1 MSKIV
6 SITKEMIIDAAF
18 NITKEKGFSKLSNR
32 EIAKYLNCSIRPI
45 YYQFKDVED
54 LNKHLFKKVEEY
66 FYNYLTSDIKYKD
79 KVYLS
84 TGINYIKFAREE
96 NNLFKLMFMS
106 DLSVTNFIK
115 EENQSFTEYSKIVV
129 NKTNLDIK
137 KANDMGVICGVTT
150 NPSLIAK
157 EGKVFEEVIAEI
169 ASIVDGPISG
179 EVKAT
184 TTDAEGM
191 IAEGREIAK
200 IHPNMVV
207 KIPMTVEGLK
217 AVKVLTAEGIK
228 TNVTLIFNAN
238 QALLA
243 ARAGATYV
251 SPFLGRLDDI
261 STRGVDLISEI
272 AQIFEV
278 AGIDTEIIAAS
289 VRNPIHVTDCALAG
303 ADIAT
308 VPYKVIEQMTHH
320 PLTDAGI
327 EKFQADYK
335 AVFGE

>member
-1 MSKIV
+1 MRFF
-6 SITKEMIIDAAF
+6 IDTA
-18 NITKEKGFSKLSNR
+18 
-32 EIAKYLNCSIRPI
+32 
-45 YYQFKDVED
+45 
-54 LNKHLFKKVEEY
+54 KVE
-66 FYNYLTSDIKYKD
+66 
-79 KVYLS
+79 
-84 TGINYIKFAREE
+84 
-96 NNLFKLMFMS
+96 
-106 DLSVTNFIK
+106 
-115 EENQSFTEYSKIVV
+115 
-129 NKTNLDIK
+129 DIK

-157 EGKVFEEVIAEI
+157 EGRDFKEVISEI

-184 TTDAEGM
+184 TVDAEGM
-191 IAEGREIAK
+191 IKEGREIAA

-217 AVKVLTAEGIK
+217 ACKVLSSEGIK
-228 TNVTLIFNAN
+228 TNVTLIFSAN

-261 STRGVDLISEI
+261 SQRGVDLIREI
-272 AQIFEV
+272 SDIFAV
-278 AGIDTEIIAAS
+278 ADGIDTQIIAAS

-308 VPYKVIEQMTHH
+308 VPYAVIEQMTKH

-327 EKFQADYK
+327 VKFQADYK

>member
-1 MSKIV
+1 MRFF
-6 SITKEMIIDAAF
+6 IDTA
-18 NITKEKGFSKLSNR
+18 
-32 EIAKYLNCSIRPI
+32 
-45 YYQFKDVED
+45 
-54 LNKHLFKKVEEY
+54 KVE
-66 FYNYLTSDIKYKD
+66 
-79 KVYLS
+79 
-84 TGINYIKFAREE
+84 
-96 NNLFKLMFMS
+96 
-106 DLSVTNFIK
+106 
-115 EENQSFTEYSKIVV
+115 
-129 NKTNLDIK
+129 DIK

-157 EGKVFEEVIAEI
+157 EGRDFVEVIKEI

-191 IAEGREIAK
+191 IKEGRDIAA

-217 AVKVLTAEGIK
+217 AVKVLHAEGIK
-228 TNVTLIFNAN
+228 TNVTLIFSAA

-261 STRGVDLISEI
+261 SMPGIDLINEI
-272 AQIFEV
+272 TEIFMMHD
-278 AGIDTEIIAAS
+278 IQTEIIAAS
-289 VRNPIHVTDCALAG
+289 IRNPIHVIDCAKAG

-308 VPYKVIEQMTHH
+308 VPYKVLEQMTKH
-320 PLTDAGI
+320 PLTDQGI
-327 EKFQADYK
+327 VKFQADYK

>member
-1 MSKIV
+1 MKFF
-6 SITKEMIIDAAF
+6 IDTA
-18 NITKEKGFSKLSNR
+18 N
-32 EIAKYLNCSIRPI
+32 
-45 YYQFKDVED
+45 VED
-54 LNKHLFKKVEEY
+54 
-66 FYNYLTSDIKYKD
+66 I
-79 KVYLS
+79 
-84 TGINYIKFAREE
+84 R
-96 NNLFKLMFMS
+96 
-106 DLSVTNFIK
+106 
-115 EENQSFTEYSKIVV
+115 
-129 NKTNLDIK
+129 

-157 EGKVFEEVIAEI
+157 EGRDFNEVIKEI
-169 ASIVDGPISG
+169 TTIVDGPISG

-184 TTDAEGM
+184 TVDAEGM

-217 AVKVLTAEGIK
+217 ATKVLSAEGVK
-228 TNVTLIFNAN
+228 TNVTLVFTAN

-261 STRGVDLISEI
+261 SQPGISLIEDI
-272 AQIFEV
+272 VRIFDNY
-278 AGIDTEIIAAS
+278 GLDTEIIAAS

-303 ADIAT
+303 AHIAT
-308 VPYKVIEQMTHH
+308 VPYAVIEQMTKH
-320 PLTDAGI
+320 PLTDQGI
-327 EKFQADYK
+327 EKFQKDYR

>member
-1 MSKIV
+1 MKFF
-6 SITKEMIIDAAF
+6 IDTA
-18 NITKEKGFSKLSNR
+18 N
-32 EIAKYLNCSIRPI
+32 
-45 YYQFKDVED
+45 VED
-54 LNKHLFKKVEEY
+54 
-66 FYNYLTSDIKYKD
+66 I
-79 KVYLS
+79 
-84 TGINYIKFAREE
+84 R
-96 NNLFKLMFMS
+96 
-106 DLSVTNFIK
+106 
-115 EENQSFTEYSKIVV
+115 
-129 NKTNLDIK
+129 

-157 EGKVFEEVIAEI
+157 EGRDFNEVIKEI
-169 ASIVDGPISG
+169 TTIVDGPISG

-184 TTDAEGM
+184 TVDAEGM

-217 AVKVLTAEGIK
+217 ATKVLSSEGIPV
-228 TNVTLIFNAN
+228 NVTLIFSAN
-238 QALLA
+238 QAILA
-243 ARAGATYV
+243 ANAGAAYV

-261 STRGVDLISEI
+261 NTPGIDLIRNISEI
-272 AQIFEV
+272 FDSY
-278 AGIDTEIIAAS
+278 GYDTEIIAAS

-308 VPYKVIEQMTHH
+308 VPYKVIEQMTKH
-320 PLTDAGI
+320 PLTDQGI

>member
-1 MSKIV
+1 MKFF
-6 SITKEMIIDAAF
+6 IDTA
-18 NITKEKGFSKLSNR
+18 N
-32 EIAKYLNCSIRPI
+32 
-45 YYQFKDVED
+45 VED
-54 LNKHLFKKVEEY
+54 
-66 FYNYLTSDIKYKD
+66 IK
-79 KVYLS
+79 
-84 TGINYIKFAREE
+84 R
-96 NNLFKLMFMS
+96 
-106 DLSVTNFIK
+106 
-115 EENQSFTEYSKIVV
+115 
-129 NKTNLDIK
+129 
-137 KANDMGVICGVTT
+137 ANDMGVICGVTT

-157 EGKVFEEVIAEI
+157 EGRDFNEVIKEI

-184 TTDAEGM
+184 TVDAEGM
-191 IAEGREIAK
+191 IREGREIAA

-217 AVKVLTAEGIK
+217 AVKVLSSEGIK
-228 TNVTLIFNAN
+228 TNVTLIFTAN

-243 ARAGATYV
+243 AEAGATYV

-261 STRGVDLISEI
+261 NQPGIELVRTIAEI
-272 AQIFEV
+272 FAVYGYE
-278 AGIDTEIIAAS
+278 TEIIAAS

-308 VPYKVIEQMTHH
+308 VPYKVIEQMTKH
-320 PLTDAGI
+320 PLTDQGI